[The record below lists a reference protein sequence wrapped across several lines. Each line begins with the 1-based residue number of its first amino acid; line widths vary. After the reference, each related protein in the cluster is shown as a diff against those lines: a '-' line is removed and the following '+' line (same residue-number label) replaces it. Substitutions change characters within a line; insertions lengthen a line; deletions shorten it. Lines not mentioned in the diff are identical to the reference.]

1 MRLIFSHN
9 MLRTLVTFCCL
20 FAVPTMAYRTP
31 LRSTASSKTKIFE
44 SGFGEALS
52 SVLSLV
58 PSLLP
63 IAGQIYLVNL
73 LTQSRTKD
81 ITAVQVESKSEIK
94 AVLVESK
101 SDLKAVLGEIKA
113 VQVESKSDLKA
124 VLGELKAE
132 IKAVLVESKSDLKA
146 VLGELKSEI
155 KAVQEASIHRAE
167 LNSGEI
173 KAVQEASIH
182 RAELNSG
189 EMKVLLATVDSISML
204 TPDF

>member
-81 ITAVQVESKSEIK
+81 ITAVQVESKS
-94 AVLVESK
+94 
-101 SDLKAVLGEIKA
+101 DLKAVLGEIKA

-132 IKAVLVESKSDLKA
+132 IKAVQVESKSDLKA
-146 VLGELKSEI
+146 VLGEI

-189 EMKVLLATVDSISML
+189 EMKVLLATVTRLASLVENADARNL
-204 TPDF
+204 RDL

>member
-81 ITAVQVESKSEIK
+81 ITAVQVESKS
-94 AVLVESK
+94 
-101 SDLKAVLGEIKA
+101 
-113 VQVESKSDLKA
+113 
-124 VLGELKAE
+124 
-132 IKAVLVESKSDLKA
+132 DLKA

-155 KAVQEASIHRAE
+155 KAVQET
-167 LNSGEI
+167 
-173 KAVQEASIH
+173 SIH

-189 EMKVLLATVDSISML
+189 EMKVLLATVTRLASLVENADARNL
-204 TPDF
+204 RDL

>member
-1 MRLIFSHN
+1 

-31 LRSTASSKTKIFE
+31 LRSTASSKTKIF
-44 SGFGEALS
+44 GEALS

-63 IAGQIYLVNL
+63 IAGQMYLVNL
-73 LTQSRTKD
+73 LTQSLTKD
-81 ITAVQVESKSEIK
+81 ITAIQVESKS
-94 AVLVESK
+94 
-101 SDLKAVLGEIKA
+101 EIKA

-132 IKAVLVESKSDLKA
+132 IKAVQVESKSDLKA
-146 VLGELKSEI
+146 VLGEI

-167 LNSGEI
+167 LNSGEM

-189 EMKVLLATVDSISML
+189 EMKVLLATVTRLASLVENADARNL
-204 TPDF
+204 RDL

>member
-1 MRLIFSHN
+1 

-63 IAGQIYLVNL
+63 IAGQIYFVNL
-73 LTQSRTKD
+73 LTQSLTKD

-124 VLGELKAE
+124 VLGELK
-132 IKAVLVESKSDLKA
+132 
-146 VLGELKSEI
+146 SEI
-155 KAVQEASIHRAE
+155 KAVQEASIYRAE

-189 EMKVLLATVDSISML
+189 EMKVLLATVTRL
-204 TPDF
+204 TSLVENANARNLRDL

>member
-1 MRLIFSHN
+1 
-9 MLRTLVTFCCL
+9 
-20 FAVPTMAYRTP
+20 MAYRTP
-31 LRSTASSKTKIFE
+31 LRSTARSKTKIIE

-63 IAGQIYLVNL
+63 IAGHIYLVNL
-73 LTQSRTKD
+73 LTQSLTKD

-94 AVLVESK
+94 AVLAELKSEIKAVQVESK

-124 VLGELKAE
+124 VLGELK
-132 IKAVLVESKSDLKA
+132 
-146 VLGELKSEI
+146 SEI

-167 LNSGEI
+167 LNGGEI
-173 KAVQEASIH
+173 KLSKKLRSIE
-182 RAELNSG
+182 RN
-189 EMKVLLATVDSISML
+189 
-204 TPDF
+204 

>member
-1 MRLIFSHN
+1 
-9 MLRTLVTFCCL
+9 
-20 FAVPTMAYRTP
+20 MAYRTP

-44 SGFGEALS
+44 SGFREALS

-73 LTQSRTKD
+73 LTQSLTKD
-81 ITAVQVESKSEIK
+81 IIAVQVESKSEIK
-94 AVLVESK
+94 AVLGELKSEIKAVQVESK
-101 SDLKAVLGEIKA
+101 SDFKAVLGELKSEIKA

-124 VLGELKAE
+124 VQ
-132 IKAVLVESKSDLKA
+132 VESKSDLKA
-146 VLGELKSEI
+146 VL
-155 KAVQEASIHRAE
+155 
-167 LNSGEI
+167 GEI

-189 EMKVLLATVDSISML
+189 EMKVLLATVTRLASLVENADARNL
-204 TPDF
+204 RDL

>member
-73 LTQSRTKD
+73 LTQSLTKD

-113 VQVESKSDLKA
+113 VQEASIHRT
-124 VLGELKAE
+124 ELNSRE
-132 IKAVLVESKSDLKA
+132 M
-146 VLGELKSEI
+146 
-155 KAVQEASIHRAE
+155 KAVQEASMHRA
-167 LNSGEI
+167 G
-173 KAVQEASIH
+173 
-182 RAELNSG
+182 LNSG
-189 EMKVLLATVDSISML
+189 EMNVLLATFTRLASSVENADARNL
-204 TPDF
+204 RDL

>member
-31 LRSTASSKTKIFE
+31 LRSTASSKTKVFE

-63 IAGQIYLVNL
+63 IAGQIYLLNL
-73 LTQSRTKD
+73 LTQSLTKD

-94 AVLVESK
+94 AVLGELK
-101 SDLKAVLGEIKA
+101 SEIKA
-113 VQVESKSDLKA
+113 VQVESKSDL
-124 VLGELKAE
+124 
-132 IKAVLVESKSDLKA
+132 
-146 VLGELKSEI
+146 

-189 EMKVLLATVDSISML
+189 EMKVLLATVTRLASLVENADARNL
-204 TPDF
+204 RDL

>member
-81 ITAVQVESKSEIK
+81 ITAVQVESKS
-94 AVLVESK
+94 
-101 SDLKAVLGEIKA
+101 DLKAVLGELKAEIKA

-124 VLGELKAE
+124 VLG
-132 IKAVLVESKSDLKA
+132 
-146 VLGELKSEI
+146 EI

-189 EMKVLLATVDSISML
+189 EMKVLLATVTRLASLVENADARNL
-204 TPDF
+204 RDL